1 MSVEPT
7 EIVFFLERL
16 IEHPAMY
23 AGTPEAAHG
32 MAFAL
37 GTVYLAA
44 VRSEH
49 LQDAQR
55 SAVAILEDV
64 TKHVPRSTSQ
74 AALLCEVR
82 SHPHRQVSF
91 DAFSENCRSF
101 LIRLEA
107 EAGSPGS

>member
-7 EIVFFLERL
+7 EIVLFLEQL

-55 SAVAILEDV
+55 SAIAILHDV
-64 TKHVPRSTSQ
+64 TKHVPRTNSQ
-74 AALLCEVR
+74 AALLCDVR
-82 SHPHRQVSF
+82 SYPHREVSF
-91 DAFSENCRSF
+91 KAFSENCRSL
-101 LIRLEA
+101 LIHLE
-107 EAGSPGS
+107 